1 MISYLIDGALLV
13 AVIAAGIG
21 IFMLNRQVRRM
32 RNYHKQYERIFEET
46 GYAVNTIDNA
56 VRDINAHGSRIL
68 LSLGERIDEAERLID
83 EIDERMDAVADHFE
97 AQERQT
103 ASNVVRFAESR
114 RGPFVVHERRQ
125 DDRMEEEEV
134 EEREV
139 YREQAT
145 TRAPKHVLWPTI
157 GDRFSEWR
165 SSEERQGW
173 KAASSGGRW

>member
-1 MISYLIDGALLV
+1 MTSYLIDGALLV

-21 IFMLNRQVRRM
+21 IFMLNRQMRRM
-32 RNYHKQYERIFEET
+32 RDYHKQYQRIFEET

-56 VRDINAHGSRIL
+56 VRDINAHGARIL

-97 AQERQT
+97 AQDREA
-103 ASNVVRFAESR
+103 ASNVVRFAEPR

-125 DDRMEEEEV
+125 DPRMEEEE
-134 EEREV
+134 EERDT
-139 YREQAT
+139 YREQPAA
-145 TRAPKHVLWPTI
+145 RAPKHVLWPTI

-165 SSEERQGW
+165 NSDERQGW